1 MSTLSLFIIFGIFA
15 AISVLFNFLFLKWT
29 KTLGTKNLA
38 PSEEER
44 WSASYKPAIGGISF
58 YIIFLVSYVV
68 YLFIHNPELHTD
80 EELSHLGMLIVVT
93 LGFFT
98 GLADDAFNT
107 LPWLK
112 LSAQLSCGALLLL
125 FDIRIEFFELAWADG
140 LLTIFWTVA
149 VMNSINM
156 LDNMD
161 GITTVVSI
169 CILLA
174 AAVSEN
180 PLANYN
186 FFYTFI
192 CGGTVAALFGFLIF
206 NWHPSKIFM
215 GDTGSQ
221 MIGALL
227 AAVGVLFFWNNEY
240 VMVEHTWYSKLAI
253 VATAFVIPIADSLT
267 VTINRLQRGQSPLVG
282 GKDHTTHHL
291 SYAGLSDPQVGYVM
305 LSIAVASVGL
315 IAMLRFVPSD
325 DQWMLQTAL
334 LVFAVLVIG
343 LLFST
348 TRWKK
353 ARKIF
358 EENHLLP

>member
-1 MSTLSLFIIFGIFA
+1 MSTVSLFIIFGVFA
-15 AISVLFNFLFLKWT
+15 VISMLFNFLFLKWT
-29 KTLGTKNLA
+29 RTLGTKNLA

-44 WSASYKPAIGGISF
+44 WSAAYKPAIGGISF

-68 YLFIHNPELHTD
+68 YLFIHNPELHPA
-80 EELSHLGMLIVVT
+80 EEISHLGLLIVVT

-107 LPWLK
+107 LPWLQF
-112 LSAQLSCGALLLL
+112 SAQLMCGILLLL
-125 FDIRIEFFELAWADG
+125 FDIRIEFFELTWADS

-169 CILLA
+169 FILLA
-174 AAVSEN
+174 AAVSED
-180 PLANYN
+180 PFAHYN

-192 CGGTVAALFGFLIF
+192 CGGTIAALAGFLVF

-227 AAVGVLFFWNNEY
+227 ATVGVLFFWNNHY

-253 VATAFVIPIADSLT
+253 VAAAFVIPIADSLT
-267 VTINRLQRGQSPLVG
+267 VTINRLGRGQSPFVG

-291 SYAGLSDPQVGYVM
+291 SYAGLSDRQVGFVM
-305 LSIAVASVGL
+305 LSIAAASVAL
-315 IAMLRFVPSD
+315 IALLRYVALES
-325 DQWMLQTAL
+325 QWILQSAL
-334 LVFAVLVIG
+334 LVFAFLVIG
-343 LLFST
+343 FLYSS
-348 TRWKK
+348 TRWK
-353 ARKIF
+353 RSREIF
-358 EENHLLP
+358 ESKHL